1 MSHVAYD
8 LQLADAMN
16 DLYEQVKVE
25 NVPQE
30 KNEQGV
36 ELIESWPDDEIF

>member
-1 MSHVAYD
+1 
-8 LQLADAMN
+8 MN